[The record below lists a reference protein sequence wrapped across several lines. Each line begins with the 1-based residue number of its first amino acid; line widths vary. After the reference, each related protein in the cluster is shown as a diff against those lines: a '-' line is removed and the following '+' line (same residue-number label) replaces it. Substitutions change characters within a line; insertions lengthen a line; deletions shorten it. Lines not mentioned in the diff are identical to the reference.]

1 MKIQKALAIGVL
13 SLAVVAISL
22 TNVAASIIF
31 IDDFEG
37 GLSQWIGKYGGAHH
51 GVVVNDPLVPGN
63 HVLTF
68 TELNAAGDIFTLQQ
82 FNLVTNQTYRI
93 SFDYLGLADIAS
105 VPGDF
110 GGYAGMSEYFPG
122 RHLWYYGTGSSS
134 GASGI
139 LVDDGQWHSYDYD
152 FTAPVIFTHHGSGPG
167 NDIRLMFEDF
177 LESGGRVGD
186 AYFDNISLSVIPEPA
201 TILLL
206 GFGLI
211 GLFSFRNKFKK

>member
-13 SLAVVAISL
+13 SFAVVAISL
-22 TNVAASIIF
+22 GNAAASIMF

-37 GLSQWIGKYGGAHH
+37 DLSQWIGKYGGAHH
-51 GVVVNDPLVPGN
+51 GVVIGDPLVPGN

-82 FNLVTNQTYRI
+82 FNLVTDQAYRI
-93 SFDYLGLADIAS
+93 SFDYLGLAGPAS

-110 GGYAGMSEYFPG
+110 GGYAGISEDFPG

-134 GASGI
+134 GASDI
-139 LVDDGQWHSYDYD
+139 LVDDGLWHSYDYD
-152 FTAPVIFTHHGSGPG
+152 FTAPVIFTHYGSGPG

-177 LESGGRVGD
+177 LESGGMVGD
-186 AYFDNISLSVIPEPA
+186 AYFDNISLTVIPEPA

-206 GFGLI
+206 GSGLI